1 MRAHGVPVFPG
12 FGDGTRPA
20 LSGVVQARPAILF
33 LALVACGARTGL
45 GTPRGDAAGDAGA
58 LRQIAPLSTSV
69 VTTQRPTFRW
79 TGAIE
84 ARLEV
89 CRDRACSDV
98 EATLDV
104 SGTSATLASDLA
116 PGVHYWRL
124 HPIAGGNVKSAT
136 TAVWE
141 VRVPHRSSPRDTSW
155 GVFPDFDGDGFAD
168 LLEVPLV
175 SFDVTIF
182 RGSSSG
188 VHQDDRVVVTPP
200 GSKPLIQS
208 VAAVG
213 DLDGDG
219 FGDLAVGAWP
229 DQPLVVVYRG
239 GPKGID
245 PEKPSW
251 VLASPGGDD
260 GLIFGSNLASAGD
273 LNGDGYADMIVAE
286 DADASFGGP
295 PGRFLIYFGGPDG
308 PASTPSIILHPT
320 DPAQLAASGIA
331 EAGDVDGDGF
341 PDLVALAP
349 HADETGGP
357 GLYLYRGGPSGPSDA
372 TRVLLAS
379 LPIDPDCFTPP
390 LSPTPG
396 DLNGDGFAD
405 VVVGLSDCL
414 QQHPA
419 PGRELVVYGG
429 PTPTVT
435 IFSKPTDFGGS
446 GFAVHIA
453 WDVDGDGFDD
463 LVAGASAGA
472 QASGGVVYWGS
483 PEGVSDDART
493 AFGVSSSTDTSGF
506 AVTAGDLDGDGRD
519 DLAIGTMLTGTVTT
533 FSGGPSGLSPGATLV
548 PKSNGMDYEPWLR

>member
-1 MRAHGVPVFPG
+1 MRQHRLGTGLLVLAALGAGAETARAAMGEVRFHQKISQITGGLLGGLENSDRFGSCVASLGDLDGNGVADLAVGAVGDDAGGMDRGAVWILYLNPNGTVMTHQKISDTQGG
-12 FGDGTRPA
+12 FGG
-20 LSGVVQARPAILF
+20 G
-33 LALVACGARTGL
+33 LA
-45 GTPRGDAAGDAGA
+45 
-58 LRQIAPLSTSV
+58 
-69 VTTQRPTFRW
+69 
-79 TGAIE
+79 
-84 ARLEV
+84 
-89 CRDRACSDV
+89 
-98 EATLDV
+98 
-104 SGTSATLASDLA
+104 
-116 PGVHYWRL
+116 
-124 HPIAGGNVKSAT
+124 
-136 TAVWE
+136 
-141 VRVPHRSSPRDTSW
+141 
-155 GVFPDFDGDGFAD
+155 DGDTFGA
-168 LLEVPLV
+168 
-175 SFDVTIF
+175 
-182 RGSSSG
+182 
-188 VHQDDRVVVTPP
+188 
-200 GSKPLIQS
+200 S

-260 GLIFGSNLASAGD
+260 GLIFGSNLTSAGD

>member
-1 MRAHGVPVFPG
+1 M
-12 FGDGTRPA
+12 
-20 LSGVVQARPAILF
+20 QARRAILF

-45 GTPRGDAAGDAGA
+45 DTPRSDAAGDAGA
-58 LRQIAPLSTSV
+58 LRQIAPLSTST

-89 CRDRACSDV
+89 CRDRACSDI
-98 EATLDV
+98 EAALDV
-104 SGTSATLASDLA
+104 SDTSATLATDLA

-124 HPIAGGNVKSAT
+124 HPIAGGKPTSAT

-141 VRVPHRSSPRDTSW
+141 LRVPHRSSPRDTSW

-168 LLEVPLV
+168 LALAPLV

-208 VAAVG
+208 AAAIG
-213 DLDGDG
+213 DVDGDG
-219 FGDLAVGAWP
+219 FGDLAVSAWP
-229 DQPLVVVYRG
+229 DQPLVFVYRG

-245 PEKPSW
+245 PEKPSF

-260 GLIFGSNLASAGD
+260 GLVFGANVASAGD

-295 PGRFLIYFGGPDG
+295 PGRFLVYFGGPAG
-308 PASTPSIILHPT
+308 PASAPSIVLHPT
-320 DPAQLAASGIA
+320 DPSQLSAAGIA

-341 PDLVALAP
+341 PDLVALAQ

-357 GLYLYRGGPSGPSDA
+357 GLYLYRGGPSGPSDGA
-372 TRVLLAS
+372 RVLLAS

-390 LSPTPG
+390 LSSTPG

-405 VVVGLSDCL
+405 VVVGLDDCL
-414 QQHPA
+414 QDA
-419 PGRELVVYGG
+419 IPGRDLVVYGG
-429 PTPTVT
+429 PSPQTTTLSEPPG
-435 IFSKPTDFGGS
+435 FDGS

-453 WDVDGDGFDD
+453 WDADGDGYDD
-463 LVAGASAGA
+463 LVAGASTGA
-472 QASGGVVYWGS
+472 HVSGGLIYWGS
-483 PEGVSDDART
+483 PSGVSDDARST
-493 AFGVSSSTDTSGF
+493 FGVSNDASDPVGF
-506 AVTAGDLDGDGRD
+506 AVTASDLDGDGRD
-519 DLAIGTMLTGTVTT
+519 DVAIATMQTGTVTT

-548 PKSNGMDYEPWLR
+548 PKGNGMDYEPWLR